1 MNRLVL
7 HSRRLRVTQPLFPVS
22 FILGVVAPEKR
33 HVAVA
38 GEGDDV
44 CGDTIRT
51 SDRVNNQGG
60 NLTLNEPLPVRAGFP
75 RRGRWGFVQQQY
87 IGALAQ

>member
-22 FILGVVAPEKR
+22 FILGVVAFEKR
-33 HVAVA
+33 HITVA

-44 CGDTIRT
+44 GGDTI
-51 SDRVNNQGG
+51 Q
-60 NLTLNEPLPVRAGFP
+60 EPAIV
-75 RRGRWGFVQQQY
+75 
-87 IGALAQ
+87 